1 MVWNVGNEKD
11 IDFWKSPWVS
21 DIGSLVDWVL
31 LNVVLPSDFTLLNSM
46 VAPNWDWLWHR
57 FEHLLPLSALLRIAA
72 IKAPVHSALT
82 NSLGGM
88 PNSDRSFT
96 VRTAYRLHMGF
107 VDDSV
112 DPYWKVIVQFP
123 GSQRVKSFLWLLA
136 HGRILTNVE
145 RHHLTSDVRCG
156 IYGRDTKSLDHLFRF
171 YLMASLVWR
180 CVVWR
185 DRWVEFCT
193 MPFKDWLGFNLAKS
207 NLADSNREEW
217 PQLFAYILWLI
228 WKHRNS
234 LVFDSDFFRTE
245 PILVTARRLLHEYKS
260 ASSLSVGHG
269 IHYRSHGTPRVE
281 ERWTCPVEGL
291 HHAWSMNL
299 RRVWNEVDNANVDWE
314 VRFSHVR
321 REANTVVNC
330 LAKYGFTVD
339 RGGQL
344 FSHPP
349 DFALNVFLDD
359 CRLLSV

>member
-112 DPYWKVIVQFP
+112 DPYWK
-123 GSQRVKSFLWLLA
+123 
-136 HGRILTNVE
+136 
-145 RHHLTSDVRCG
+145 
-156 IYGRDTKSLDHLFRF
+156 
-171 YLMASLVWR
+171 
-180 CVVWR
+180 
-185 DRWVEFCT
+185 
-193 MPFKDWLGFNLAKS
+193 DWLGFNLAKS

-281 ERWTCPVEGL
+281 ERWTCPVE
-291 HHAWSMNL
+291 
-299 RRVWNEVDNANVDWE
+299 
-314 VRFSHVR
+314 
-321 REANTVVNC
+321 VVFPS
-330 LAKYGFTVD
+330 A
-339 RGGQL
+339 
-344 FSHPP
+344 
-349 DFALNVFLDD
+349 
-359 CRLLSV
+359 